1 MTNEAY
7 AAHKRLMQLA
17 EARTQISILCNR
29 IEELKTIATAA
40 GTSGTGERVQTSA
53 EPDRM
58 DRTIIK
64 LMEEENKLAE
74 RVCDWMQLN
83 REILEELEKLEPT
96 HRDVLVAYYIRR
108 DRDDVTGDRLG
119 YAKDYVRQIRRKAL
133 EEYAKRNNLTHHPTH
148 GTVPVGFYLQ
158 KYFLKYRKKR

>member
-1 MTNEAY
+1 MKDEAY

-133 EEYAKRNNLTHHPTH
+133 EEYAKRNNLMHH
-148 GTVPVGFYLQ
+148 
-158 KYFLKYRKKR
+158 

>member
-29 IEELKTIATAA
+29 VEELKTIATAA

-108 DRDDVTGDRLG
+108 DRDDVTGERLG

-133 EEYAKRNNLTHHPTH
+133 EEYAKRNNLMHH
-148 GTVPVGFYLQ
+148 
-158 KYFLKYRKKR
+158 

>member
-1 MTNEAY
+1 MTDEAY
-7 AAHKRLMQLA
+7 AAHNRLMQLA

-29 IEELKTIATAA
+29 IEELRTIATAA

-58 DRTIIK
+58 ERTIIK
-64 LMEEENKLAE
+64 LMEVENKLEE
-74 RVCDWMQLN
+74 RVRDWMQLN

-108 DRDDVTGDRLG
+108 DRDDVTGERLG

-133 EEYAKRNNLTHHPTH
+133 EEYAKRNNLPEE
-148 GTVPVGFYLQ
+148 
-158 KYFLKYRKKR
+158 

>member
-29 IEELKTIATAA
+29 IEELRTIATAA

-58 DRTIIK
+58 DRIIIK

-108 DRDDVTGDRLG
+108 DRDDVTGERLG

-133 EEYAKRNNLTHHPTH
+133 EEYAKRNNLMHH
-148 GTVPVGFYLQ
+148 
-158 KYFLKYRKKR
+158 

>member
-1 MTNEAY
+1 MTDEAY

-17 EARTQISILCNR
+17 EARAQISILCNR

-64 LMEEENKLAE
+64 LMEEKDKLEE
-74 RVCDWMQLN
+74 RVRDWMQLN
-83 REILEELEKLEPT
+83 REILAELDKLEPT
-96 HRDVLVAYYIRR
+96 HRDVLVAYYMRR

-133 EEYAKRNNLTHHPTH
+133 KEYAKRNNLNASLTHH
-148 GTVPVGFYLQ
+148 
-158 KYFLKYRKKR
+158 

>member
-1 MTNEAY
+1 MTDEAY

-29 IEELKTIATAA
+29 IEELRTIATAA

-53 EPDRM
+53 EPDRI
-58 DRTIIK
+58 DRIIIK

-108 DRDDVTGDRLG
+108 DRDDVTGERLG

-133 EEYAKRNNLTHHPTH
+133 EEYAKRNNLMHH
-148 GTVPVGFYLQ
+148 
-158 KYFLKYRKKR
+158 

>member
-1 MTNEAY
+1 MTDEAY

-40 GTSGTGERVQTSA
+40 GTSGMGERVQTSA

-64 LMEEENKLAE
+64 LMEEQDKLEE
-74 RVCDWMQLN
+74 RVRDWMQLN
-83 REILEELEKLEPT
+83 REILAELEKLEPT
-96 HRDVLVAYYIRR
+96 HRDVLVAYYMRR

-133 EEYAKRNNLTHHPTH
+133 EEYAKRNNLPA
-148 GTVPVGFYLQ
+148 
-158 KYFLKYRKKR
+158 KI

>member
-29 IEELKTIATAA
+29 IEELRTIATAA

-133 EEYAKRNNLTHHPTH
+133 EEYAKRNNLMHH
-148 GTVPVGFYLQ
+148 
-158 KYFLKYRKKR
+158 

>member
-29 IEELKTIATAA
+29 IEELRTIATAA

-108 DRDDVTGDRLG
+108 DRDDVTGERLG

-133 EEYAKRNNLTHHPTH
+133 EEYAKRNNLMHH
-148 GTVPVGFYLQ
+148 
-158 KYFLKYRKKR
+158 

>member
-1 MTNEAY
+1 MTDETY

-53 EPDRM
+53 EHDRM

-64 LMEEENKLAE
+64 LMEEKDKLEE
-74 RVCDWMQLN
+74 RVRDWMQLN
-83 REILEELEKLEPT
+83 REILAELEKLEPT

-133 EEYAKRNNLTHHPTH
+133 EEYAKRNNLPA
-148 GTVPVGFYLQ
+148 
-158 KYFLKYRKKR
+158 KI

>member
-1 MTNEAY
+1 MTDEAY

-40 GTSGTGERVQTSA
+40 GTSGTVERVQTSA
-53 EPDRM
+53 EHDRM

-64 LMEEENKLAE
+64 LMEEEDKLEE
-74 RVCDWMQLN
+74 RVRDWMKLN
-83 REILEELEKLEPT
+83 REILAELEKLEPT
-96 HRDVLVAYYIRR
+96 HRDVLVAYYMRR

-119 YAKDYVRQIRRKAL
+119 YAKDYVRQIRRRAL
-133 EEYAKRNNLTHHPTH
+133 EEYAKRNNLPE
-148 GTVPVGFYLQ
+148 
-158 KYFLKYRKKR
+158 LKPKS

>member
-1 MTNEAY
+1 MTDAAY

-53 EPDRM
+53 EHDRM

-64 LMEEENKLAE
+64 LMEEQEKLEE
-74 RVCDWMQLN
+74 RVRDWMLLN
-83 REILEELEKLEPT
+83 REILAELEKLEPT
-96 HRDVLVAYYIRR
+96 HRDVLVAYYMRR

-133 EEYAKRNNLTHHPTH
+133 EEYAKRNNLTHH
-148 GTVPVGFYLQ
+148 
-158 KYFLKYRKKR
+158 

>member
-1 MTNEAY
+1 MTDEAY

-40 GTSGTGERVQTSA
+40 GTSGRGERVQTSA

-64 LMEEENKLAE
+64 LMEEKDKLEE
-74 RVCDWMQLN
+74 RVRDWMQLN
-83 REILEELEKLEPT
+83 REILADLEKLEPT
-96 HRDVLVAYYIRR
+96 HRDVLVAYYMRR

-133 EEYAKRNNLTHHPTH
+133 EEYAKRNNLP
-148 GTVPVGFYLQ
+148 VPGC
-158 KYFLKYRKKR
+158 RN

>member
-1 MTNEAY
+1 MTDEAY

-53 EPDRM
+53 EHDRM

-64 LMEEENKLAE
+64 LMEEQDKLEE
-74 RVCDWMQLN
+74 RVRDWMQLN
-83 REILEELEKLEPT
+83 RDILQELEKLEPT
-96 HRDVLVAYYIRR
+96 HRDVLVAYYMRR
-108 DRDDVTGDRLG
+108 DRDEVTGDRLG
-119 YAKDYVRQIRRKAL
+119 YAKDYVRQIRRRAL
-133 EEYAKRNNLTHHPTH
+133 EEYAKRNNLTHH
-148 GTVPVGFYLQ
+148 
-158 KYFLKYRKKR
+158 

>member
-1 MTNEAY
+1 MTDEAY
-7 AAHKRLMQLA
+7 AAHKRLMELA

-29 IEELKTIATAA
+29 IEEIKTIATAA

-58 DRTIIK
+58 ERTIIK
-64 LMEEENKLAE
+64 LMEVENKLEE
-74 RVCDWMQLN
+74 RVRDWMQLN

-133 EEYAKRNNLTHHPTH
+133 EEYAKRNNLMHH
-148 GTVPVGFYLQ
+148 
-158 KYFLKYRKKR
+158 

>member
-1 MTNEAY
+1 MTDEAY

-108 DRDDVTGDRLG
+108 DRDDVTGERLG

-133 EEYAKRNNLTHHPTH
+133 EEYAKRNNLPEE
-148 GTVPVGFYLQ
+148 
-158 KYFLKYRKKR
+158 